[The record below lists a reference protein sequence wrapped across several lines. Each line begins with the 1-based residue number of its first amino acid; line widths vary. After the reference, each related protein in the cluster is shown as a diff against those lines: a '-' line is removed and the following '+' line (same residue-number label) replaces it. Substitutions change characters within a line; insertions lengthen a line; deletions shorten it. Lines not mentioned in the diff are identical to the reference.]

1 MTSLHRLTKKLFRLS
16 ILAVALLVAM
26 VLYVFSSTEHLTRLG
41 GLFNN
46 TGSVPQAFSPTPL
59 DSPIKTRALNI
70 STMTHAPLKE
80 KINISHDERD
90 PGQKQNKS
98 EVALKEECQ
107 ENIYLLGK
115 YYEVF

>member
-59 DSPIKTRALNI
+59 DSAIKTRTLNI
-70 STMTHAPLKE
+70 STMTHAQE
-80 KINISHDERD
+80 KIDISYDQRD
-90 PGQKQNKS
+90 PDQKQNQS